1 MLKGATKTTM
11 LLSFFVR
18 KSFPGIKRKVLTYSD
33 IPRSAFE
40 STYTTVA

>member
-1 MLKGATKTTM
+1 MLKGATKNTM

-18 KSFPGIKRKVLTYSD
+18 KSFPGMKSKVLTCSD
-33 IPRSAFE
+33 IPRSAFK